1 MAQVERKMV
10 QVACHIPNGIMI
22 CLWKPGYDDGTGDGV
37 KTTIRDGATVRLN
50 GPPSLHLGVNAMDGA
65 GLPPGLTEIDHEWWT
80 KWLAA
85 NQKNPF
91 VMQKQV
97 YLFEPEK
104 TENPT
109 P

>member
-1 MAQVERKMV
+1 MV
-10 QVACHIPNGIMI
+10 QVACHVPNGIMI
-22 CLWKPGYDDGTGDGV
+22 ALWKPGYDDGTGDNV
-37 KTTIRDGATVRLN
+37 KPTIRDGAAIRLN
-50 GPPSLHLGVNAMDGA
+50 GPSGLHTGINATDGLGLRA
-65 GLPPGLTEIDHEWWT
+65 GLTYVDDEWWS

-85 NQKNPF
+85 NQQNPF

-109 P
+109 L